1 MPTDRSNVLPFPAEP
16 NLDRQAAAKL
26 RIAEEVRERAQKGS
40 LLTPGQMK
48 VVGTNLDR
56 LLEQAKGRG
65 IKMNDVVASAFPK
78 HSIRDQSRL
87 HKYRPH
93 KRPPNKSFGGYNKS
107 FRGYVDLALAVA
119 KLAGM
124 DETDIL
130 VQLQDGV
137 QGLLKEFN
145 VDDPEQQAIYDTARL
160 LRAGVNAVIA
170 RTGMHEFARITIDQM
185 IISDGGGGWHT
196 NYHGSEPGLGRD
208 DEIFGMEPS
217 IELWDQDHPDHKPF
231 NVLVRN
237 NTNDEWRETS
247 VDLIQQID
255 LCITRDFS
263 VKKAVPAIRFI
274 NVAHFGGKKYSD
286 ESNDKILIDMYNIK
300 PNDIDKNEGILIGMA
315 KNNNNL
321 LLHIDHADRIKNLPI
336 GDLKYV
342 RLDDQKLYN
351 HLSKTNFKKC
361 YEYNHRKSWLGNA
374 AGGFATTPSLAPPG
388 SVAAALDQALRGQVS
403 SVLPPDG
410 LDMAALAELG
420 WPCTFWGPL
429 EELFCEAFSLVT
441 GFDKWWQKEKSRIK
455 LETEALIADF
465 RKRQRSME

>member
-26 RIAEEVRERAQKGS
+26 RIAEEVRERAQKS
-40 LLTPGQMK
+40 RLLTPGQMR
-48 VVGTNLDR
+48 VVGANLDR

-65 IKMNDVVASAFPK
+65 IKMNDVVATAFPT
-78 HSIRDQSRL
+78 HAIRDQSRL

-137 QGLLKEFN
+137 PGLLKEFN
-145 VDDPEQQAIYDTARL
+145 VDDPEQQAIHDTARL

-196 NYHGSEPGLGRD
+196 DYHGSEPGLGSD

-217 IELWDQDHPDHKPF
+217 IQLWDQDLPDHKPF
-231 NVLVRN
+231 KVLVRN
-237 NTNDEWRETS
+237 HENEEWRETS
-247 VDLIQQID
+247 VNIVQRVD
-255 LCITRDFS
+255 LCITRDF
-263 VKKAVPAIRFI
+263 VMKKAVPALRFL
-274 NVAHFGGKKYSD
+274 NVVHLDGKIYSD
-286 ESNDKILIDMYNIK
+286 
-300 PNDIDKNEGILIGMA
+300 
-315 KNNNNL
+315 KNNDTISFIYSTDITNQICSEKGVPIGFGRNNNRL
-321 LLHIDHADRIKNLPI
+321 LIHIDHADLIRCRPL
-336 GDLKYV
+336 GDLEYV
-342 RLDDQKLYN
+342 RLDDHKLYN

-361 YEYNHRKSWLGNA
+361 YEYRYRNSWLGDA

-410 LDMAALAELG
+410 LDVAALAELG

-429 EELFCEAFSLVT
+429 EELFCETFSLVT
-441 GFDKWWQKEKSRIK
+441 GFDKWWQKEKFRIK
-455 LETEALIADF
+455 QETEALIADF
-465 RKRQRSME
+465 HERQRSM